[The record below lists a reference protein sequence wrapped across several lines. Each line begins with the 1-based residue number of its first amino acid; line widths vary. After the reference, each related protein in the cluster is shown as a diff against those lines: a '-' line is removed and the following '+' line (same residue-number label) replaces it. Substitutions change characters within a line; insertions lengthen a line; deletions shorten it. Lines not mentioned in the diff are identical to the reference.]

1 MAAISQQQIIAEPR
15 VAAKRR
21 RQRRTSWRGMLYI
34 APAMA
39 LVIVFFVVPV
49 LFTGWMS
56 LHRWP
61 LMGAVTWSGLKNYT
75 RMFSDTRFLA
85 ALQFTVYYTVIV
97 TIAIFAVAFPLAIFV
112 EKQRRLV
119 SAYRTIIFLPVVVGL
134 ATASLLWVWLV
145 NVDSGFFGPMLR
157 ALGLVEKSPNLLASF
172 DSAFYTIIVMV
183 VWKIAGFTMIIL
195 LTGLQAIPSELT
207 EAARIDGAGRW
218 QRFRYLTLPL
228 MRKTVALALII
239 SVTGS
244 VLAFDQFYIMT
255 SGGPQNQM
263 ISVVYYI
270 FNQSFVSFN
279 LGYGAALSIA
289 LLVILVLISVVQLWL
304 LRVGEDRP

>member
-1 MAAISQQQIIAEPR
+1 MAGPEAIGALR
-15 VAAKRR
+15 RRKRR
-21 RQRRTSWRGMLYI
+21 RHAGWHGFLYI

-39 LVIVFFVVPV
+39 LVLVFFVLPV

-56 LHRWP
+56 LHNWP
-61 LMGAVTWSGLKNYT
+61 LLGNPRWIGFGNYT
-75 RMFSDTRFLA
+75 RMVSDVRFMS
-85 ALQFTVYYTVIV
+85 ALRFTAYYTVIV
-97 TIAIFAVAFPLAIFV
+97 TIVIFAVAFPLALYV

-119 SAYRTIIFLPVVVGL
+119 GFYRTIIFLPVVVGL

-145 NVDSGFFGPMLR
+145 NVDSGFFVPAAQ
-157 ALGLVEKSPNLLASF
+157 ALGLIGRRPNLLADF
-172 DSAFYTIIVMV
+172 DTAFATIVVMV

-207 EAARIDGAGRW
+207 EAARIDGARRW
-218 QRFRYLTLPL
+218 QRFRFLTLPL
-228 MRKTVALALII
+228 MRRTIALALII
-239 SVTGS
+239 SITGS

-289 LLVILVLISVVQLWL
+289 LLVILVLISIVQLWL

>member
-1 MAAISQQQIIAEPR
+1 
-15 VAAKRR
+15 
-21 RQRRTSWRGMLYI
+21 
-34 APAMA
+34 MA
-39 LVIVFFVVPV
+39 LVIVFFVMPV

-56 LHRWP
+56 LHNWP
-61 LMGAVTWSGLKNYT
+61 LMGAARWIGFGNYF
-75 RMFSDTRFLA
+75 RMLNDVRFIS
-85 ALQFTVYYTVIV
+85 ALNFTAYYTVIV

-112 EKQRRLV
+112 EKERRFV
-119 SAYRTIIFLPVVVGL
+119 STYRTIIFLPVVVGL
-134 ATASLLWVWLV
+134 ATASLLWVWLA
-145 NVDSGFFGPMLR
+145 NVDSGFVGPALR
-157 ALGLVEKSPNLLASF
+157 ALGLVERSPNLLATF
-172 DSAFYTIIVMV
+172 DSAFLTIIVMV

-207 EAARIDGAGRW
+207 EAARIDGARRW
-218 QRFRYLTLPL
+218 QRFRFLTLPL
-228 MRKTVALALII
+228 MRRTIALALII
-239 SVTGS
+239 SITGS

-255 SGGPQNQM
+255 SGGPQNRM

-289 LLVILVLISVVQLWL
+289 LLVILVLISIVQLWL